1 MDILNQLIAQF
12 KTIWSLELYKSGDSI
27 IYMNQLVIALVVTVI
42 GLSIAKRL
50 SHMIANRVGQVAK
63 LSANT
68 VHLIQRLSFYFI
80 DILVILIA
88 LPIAGIPITI
98 FAVMG
103 SAFAI
108 GIGFGAQNLF
118 RNLISGFIIMFEKPI
133 RIGDIVE
140 IADVEGRVTSIG
152 NRTINIKRSDG
163 VDLVVPNHYFI
174 DEIVVNWTREDG
186 AVRATLTVGVA
197 YGSPVQKVKEY
208 LLQVANENAKVL
220 QQPHPPEV
228 LFSDFGD
235 NTLNF
240 EVHFWSNI
248 VRPMDR
254 RRVMSELRF
263 EIDRVFTEA
272 GIVIA
277 FPQRDVHLDTVKPL
291 EVKVLAD

>member
-1 MDILNQLIAQF
+1 MDILQKLGEQF
-12 KTIWSLELYKSGDSI
+12 RVFWNLELYKSGSTEI
-27 IYMNQLVIALVVTVI
+27 FMSQLIIALVVTVI

-50 SHMIANRVGQVAK
+50 SHLIANRIGKVAK
-63 LSANT
+63 LSDNT
-68 VHLIQRLSFYFI
+68 IHLIQRLTFYFI

-140 IADVEGRVTSIG
+140 IDEIEGRVQEIG
-152 NRTINIKRSDG
+152 NRTIVVKRSDG

-174 DEIVVNWTREDG
+174 DQIVVNWTREDG
-186 AVRATLTVGVA
+186 AVRATLPLGVA
-197 YGSPVQKVKEY
+197 YGSPVTVVRD
-208 LLQVANENAKVL
+208 LLLKIANDNERVL
-220 QQPHPPEV
+220 QDPRPPEV

-235 NTLNF
+235 NALGF
-240 EVHFWSNI
+240 ELHFWSNI

-263 EIDRVFTEA
+263 EIDRLFNEA
-272 GIVIA
+272 GIVIS
-277 FPQRDVHLDTVKPL
+277 FPQRDVHLDTIKPL
-291 EVKVLAD
+291 EVKMIRE

>member
-1 MDILNQLIAQF
+1 MDILQKLYEQF
-12 KTIWSLELYKSGDSI
+12 KVIWSLELYKSGDSV
-27 IYMNQLVIALVVTVI
+27 IYMNQLVIALVVTII

-50 SHMIANRVGQVAK
+50 SHLIANRIGKVAK
-63 LSANT
+63 LTANT
-68 VHLIQRLSFYFI
+68 VHTIQRLTFYFI
-80 DILVILIA
+80 DIIVILIA

-140 IADVEGRVTSIG
+140 IGDVEGQVKDIA
-152 NRTINIKRSDG
+152 NRTILVKRSDG

-197 YGSPVQKVKEY
+197 YGSPVEQVRDI
-208 LLQVANENAKVL
+208 LLGVANANTKVL
-220 QQPHPPEV
+220 KEPRPPEV
-228 LFSDFGD
+228 LFADFGD
-235 NTLNF
+235 NALGF
-240 EVHFWSNI
+240 ELHFWSNI

-254 RRVMSELRF
+254 KRVMSDLRF
-263 EIDRVFTEA
+263 EITRLFDEA
-272 GIVIA
+272 GIVIS
-277 FPQRDVHLDTVKPL
+277 FPQRDIHLDTLKPL
-291 EVKVLAD
+291 EVKMVSE

>member
-1 MDILNQLIAQF
+1 MDILQQLIDQF
-12 KTIWSLELYKSGDSI
+12 KVIWTLELYKSGDSV

-42 GLSIAKRL
+42 GLSIAKKL
-50 SHMIANRVGQVAK
+50 SHLIANRIGKVAK
-63 LSANT
+63 LTENT
-68 VHLIQRLSFYFI
+68 VHLIQRLTFYFI

-140 IADVEGRVTSIG
+140 IGDVEGRVQEIG
-152 NRTINIKRSDG
+152 NRTILVKRSDG

-186 AVRATLTVGVA
+186 AVRATLLVGVA
-197 YGSPVQKVKEY
+197 YGSPVAKVRE
-208 LLQVANENAKVL
+208 LLLRVANENPKVL
-220 QQPHPPEV
+220 QEPRPPEV
-228 LFSDFGD
+228 LFADFGD
-235 NTLNF
+235 NALGF
-240 EVHFWSNI
+240 ELHFWSNI

-263 EIDRVFTEA
+263 EIDRLFNDA
-272 GIVIA
+272 GIVIS
-277 FPQRDVHLDTVKPL
+277 FPQRDVHLDTLKPL
-291 EVKVLAD
+291 EVKMVKE